1 MENLHWFMNFLQL
14 YTPSFKMLILFVL
27 KSPHNPLLIFLPLF
41 PPIPTTL
48 YYEKEQV
55 SCSTSNNS
63 WPLLCISVKILDPSW
78 LYPCPQY
85 RWLFFLSFLQWHLT
99 FVSDQRASKV
109 LPLTQQQTA
118 LFLPLFKYQLGYS
131 LGRGCEGFL
140 LRCLKIILNIFLYII
155 FQLSF

>member
-63 WPLLCISVKILDPSW
+63 WPLLCISVRSWTQAGFILAPSIDG
-78 LYPCPQY
+78 C
-85 RWLFFLSFLQWHLT
+85 FFSLSFSGIW
-99 FVSDQRASKV
+99 
-109 LPLTQQQTA
+109 PLSVTRGQAKSCPSPSSRQLCFYPSLSISWA
-118 LFLPLFKYQLGYS
+118 IPWAEAVRDSFLDV
-131 LGRGCEGFL
+131 
-140 LRCLKIILNIFLYII
+140 
-155 FQLSF
+155 